1 MKITVIGCGVMGSA
15 LAERFAGQH
24 ALFVYDRNP
33 GKVRALC
40 ASGARACGSIK
51 EAVKEGDLIFLC
63 VKPKDLLSVANQVKG
78 ELWEGKVLLSIL
90 TGASL
95 EALASH
101 FPGASI
107 VRAMPNLAL
116 IYGQGVTGLAAED
129 RVVAEDKERINRA
142 LEGTGLTF
150 WMSEKKLEA
159 LTALSGSGIAF
170 VIVMIEAMLDGGVY
184 LGFSS
189 EEALTLV
196 LQTVE
201 GAVALVRE
209 SSLHPAELK
218 LRIASPAGTTIEG
231 LRVME
236 ETRVRSGIMQ
246 TLIACYEKAVK
257 MR

>member
-15 LAERFAGQH
+15 LAGRFTGQH

-33 GKVRALC
+33 GKVKALC
-40 ASGARACGSIK
+40 SSGARACSSIK
-51 EAVKEGDLIFLC
+51 EAVKEGDLIILC
-63 VKPKDLLSVANQVKG
+63 VKPKDLPSIVSHVAGQS
-78 ELWEGKVLLSIL
+78 WEGKVLVSIL
-90 TGASL
+90 AGTSL
-95 EALASH
+95 ESLASH

-107 VRAMPNLAL
+107 VRGMPNLAL

-129 RVVAEDKERINRA
+129 WVSSEDKERVNLA
-142 LEGTGLTF
+142 LKGTGLTL

-184 LGFSS
+184 LGFSPQ
-189 EEALTLV
+189 EALTIV
-196 LQTVE
+196 LQTME
-201 GAVALVRE
+201 GAAALVRE
-209 SSLHPAELK
+209 SGLHPAELK
-218 LRIASPAGTTIEG
+218 LRISSPGGTTIEG

-236 ETRVRSGIMQ
+236 EKKVRSGIMQ